1 MYRVPMPHAAQSV
14 PEESM
19 KHLVVATAMC
29 AFIAAAGPLAAEQSA
44 SIEFLNSGKV
54 LPTNLPF
61 SEAVRVGN
69 VLYLSGMIGIVPGG
83 LKLVPG
89 GIKPEA
95 QQAMENMKT
104 VLEAHGYGM
113 KDVVK
118 CTVMLADI
126 SEWAT
131 FNEVYAKFFGGRFP
145 ARSAIGANGLA
156 LGSRVEVDCVA
167 AK

>member
-1 MYRVPMPHAAQSV
+1 
-14 PEESM
+14 M
-19 KHLVVATAMC
+19 KHIILATAVC
-29 AFIAAAGPLAAEQSA
+29 ALAVAARPIAAEQSPPV
-44 SIEFLNSGKV
+44 EFLNSGKV

-69 VLYLSGMIGIVPGG
+69 VLYLSGMIGVVPGS

-95 QQAMENMKT
+95 QQAMENIKT
-104 VLEAHGYGM
+104 VLGAHGYGM

-126 SEWAT
+126 AEWAT
-131 FNEVYAKFFGGRFP
+131 FNEVYATFFGERFP

>member
-1 MYRVPMPHAAQSV
+1 
-14 PEESM
+14 M
-19 KHLVVATAMC
+19 KNIVVAAAAC
-29 AFIAAAGPLAAEQSA
+29 ALVAAAGSVTTGQAPAV
-44 SIEFLNSGKV
+44 EFLNSGKV

-61 SEAVRVGN
+61 SEAVRAGN
-69 VLYLSGMIGIVPGG
+69 VLYLSGMIGVVPGS

-95 QQAMENMKT
+95 RQAMENIRT
-104 VLEAHGYGM
+104 VLGAHGYAM
-113 KDVVK
+113 KDLVK

-131 FNEVYAKFFGGRFP
+131 FNEVYSTFFEGRFP